1 MFLSLEIGKRTIT
14 SKKGGGMMK
23 KKWLAPT
30 LLASALALGAC
41 GSDNNDM
48 DNDDDNEVET
58 PQVEE
63 NEDKE

>member
-1 MFLSLEIGKRTIT
+1 
-14 SKKGGGMMK
+14 MK

-48 DNDDDNEVET
+48 DNDMDNDDDNEVET

-63 NEDKE
+63 DEDKE